1 MDMHQLLR
9 RTDYSG
15 SSEQAVK
22 VYYVA
27 EYVINTEFNKMV
39 QYQRRLESLKQLG
52 SLQLG

>member
-9 RTDYSG
+9 RTDYCG

-27 EYVINTEFNKMV
+27 EYDTMGEYFFNIEFNKMV
-39 QYQRRLESLKQLG
+39 Q
-52 SLQLG
+52 